1 MKTKKRGLLA
11 GAFDVIHPGY
21 IATFKETKTVCTH
34 LIVALHDDPSTER
47 PQKMKPILSVEER
60 KETLLSLIYVDEVR
74 VYQTE
79 EDLYNILK
87 DEDLDIRFLGDDYR
101 DANYTGDDLGIPTHF
116 CSRDHGWSAT
126 KFKNLL
132 KGIKE

>member
-34 LIVALHDDPSTER
+34 LIVALHDDPSAER

-87 DEDLDIRFLGDDYR
+87 SEDLDIRFLGDDYR
-101 DANYTGDDLGIPTHF
+101 HASYTGDDLDIPTHF

-126 KFKNLL
+126 RFKNLL
-132 KGIKE
+132 KGT

>member
-1 MKTKKRGLLA
+1 
-11 GAFDVIHPGY
+11 
-21 IATFKETKTVCTH
+21 
-34 LIVALHDDPSTER
+34 
-47 PQKMKPILSVEER
+47 PILSVEER

-87 DEDLDIRFLGDDYR
+87 SEDLDIRFLGDDYR
-101 DANYTGDDLGIPTHF
+101 HASYTGDDLDIPTHF

-126 KFKNLL
+126 RFKNLL
-132 KGIKE
+132 KGT